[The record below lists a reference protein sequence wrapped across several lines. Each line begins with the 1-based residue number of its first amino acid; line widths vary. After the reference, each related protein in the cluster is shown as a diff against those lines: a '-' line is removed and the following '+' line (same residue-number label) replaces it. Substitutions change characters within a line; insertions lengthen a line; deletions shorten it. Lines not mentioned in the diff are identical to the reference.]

1 MSFFSRFRRKFEQ
14 KTEHLEKYGILV
26 YTNYF
31 VSERT
36 TTIGELKQQMK
47 LMPIA
52 EQLSILDQI
61 IDTVGGPWG
70 AGGDRPNYIKGY
82 GSWHLYLGLFQSMFL
97 TTEKEDKEMQ
107 MMLEAACVKHLL
119 PYGWIVIENSWR
131 EKHLSPEHPIVIQS
145 LAMPGSFRGPEDKPQ
160 SLALES
166 LAQEEM
172 MKRIIGED
180 KAGSTTGS

>member
-1 MSFFSRFRRKFEQ
+1 
-14 KTEHLEKYGILV
+14 
-26 YTNYF
+26 

-47 LMPIA
+47 AMPIA
-52 EQLSILDQI
+52 EQLSVLDQI
-61 IDTVGGPWG
+61 IDTVGAPWG
-70 AGGDRPNYIKGY
+70 SGGDRPNYGR
-82 GSWHLYLGLFQSMFL
+82 GVSSWHLYLGIYQSFFL

-107 MMLEAACVKHLL
+107 MMLEAACVKHVI
-119 PYGWIVIENSWR
+119 PYGWTVIDNSWR

-145 LAMPGSFRGPEDKPQ
+145 LAMPGSFRGPEAKPQ

-172 MKRIIGED
+172 MKRITGENKD
-180 KAGSTTGS
+180 GSTTGS